1 MELTGKY
8 CKYQSDIN
16 APTIKKYLAV
26 RDQKQKEYDEFMA
39 TNYEPYR
46 IKIENID
53 DGKMMIDSF
62 ENILE
67 SEFVDKVAALK
78 TTGYIRELDTQSLR
92 DEKERLLQDRIDY
105 VNDCYRKS
113 VNKCMLPWKEFK
125 EKYDI
130 LHRTLKMKL
139 FGDMEE
145 EAYRTSGRQL
155 TMSWL
160 EFACSE

>member
-8 CKYQSDIN
+8 YKYQSDIN
-16 APTIKKYLAV
+16 APTIKKYLAI

-46 IKIENID
+46 ITVENID
-53 DGKMMIDSF
+53 DGKMMIELF

-78 TTGYIRELDTQSLR
+78 TTGYIRELDTQYLR
-92 DEKERLLQDRIDY
+92 DEKKQRCYDMRECMQ
-105 VNDCYRKS
+105 NCYRKS
-113 VNKCMLPWKEFK
+113 VNECLIDWNAFK
-125 EKYDI
+125 EKYDRVHSI
-130 LHRTLKMKL
+130 LKMKL
-139 FGDMEE
+139 FEEMQE

-155 TMSWL
+155 TMGVF
-160 EFACSE
+160 EFTCSE